1 MSKNTTTC
9 TLEVLPNGSNTGNE
23 NGFTL
28 IEVVI
33 TIVLVSVL
41 ASTAAVF
48 MLQGVKSYSIEQSRS
63 TVHYQARLAVEQMAR
78 EIRLIRN
85 VNLAGPDISIMN
97 PTDIS
102 FTDIQNNQ
110 VRFQLNAGSI
120 RRSPDNGTTW
130 QPLASGVT
138 ALNFSYLQQDSTSSI
153 SATTL
158 WFVVI
163 DVTVQKGSETL
174 EMRTRVHPM
183 NF

>member
-1 MSKNTTTC
+1 MLMSKNTTTC
-9 TLEVLPNGSNTGNE
+9 NLEVLPHGSNTGNE
-23 NGFTL
+23 DGFTL

-33 TIVLVSVL
+33 TIVLVTIL

-63 TVHYQARLAVEQMAR
+63 NVHYQARLAVEQMAR
-78 EIRLIRN
+78 EIRLIRSQT
-85 VNLAGPDISIMN
+85 AADISIMN
-97 PTDIS
+97 PSDIS

-138 ALNFSYLQQDSTSSI
+138 ALNFSYLQQNSTSSI

-174 EMRTRVHPM
+174 EMRTRVYPM